1 MERRRK
7 LRRLSLEVWDSVAH
21 QLEDYSPRSLNA
33 ARMVLVEGKSQKY
46 VHEHLG
52 LTKQRVSQIVL
63 TVMSKIE
70 KSRDGWVYIST
81 WAPATLAKEFQAKI
95 EIALMSMP
103 TEDIPGP
110 GE

>member
-7 LRRLSLEVWDSVAH
+7 LRRLSLEAWDSVAH
-21 QLEDYSPRSLNA
+21 QLEDHSPRNLDA

-52 LTKQRVSQIVL
+52 LTKQRVSKIVK
-63 TVMSKIE
+63 TVMNKIE

-103 TEDIPGP
+103 TEDIPEP
-110 GE
+110 DE